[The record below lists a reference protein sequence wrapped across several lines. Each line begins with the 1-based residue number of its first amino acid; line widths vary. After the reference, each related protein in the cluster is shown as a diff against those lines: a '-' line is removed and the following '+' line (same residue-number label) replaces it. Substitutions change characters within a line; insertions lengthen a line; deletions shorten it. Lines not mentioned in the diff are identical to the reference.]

1 MKTELR
7 KIVVRSLFAATLAF
21 FAGTPAAQTP
31 PAPYAPVVGQD
42 GKDVVW
48 VPTPDV
54 MVEKMLD
61 VARVTPH
68 DFVIDLG
75 SGDGRNVIGA
85 AKRGARALGVEY
97 NADLVEYSRRMA
109 AAAGMPGRASFVQG
123 DMYAADISQ
132 ASVLAL
138 FLLPDNLSRLLPK
151 FLELKPGSRIVTNT
165 YEIPGWTADASETVR
180 EPSCTAFCVVFLY
193 VVPAK
198 VAGAWRMPE
207 GDLVLE
213 QDFQRLTGT
222 IAIDGISLP
231 IENGRINGAE
241 ISFSAN
247 GVDYAGRIDGD
258 TMEGIA
264 KGRNTSTAWR
274 GTRVTAGVRSGFK
287 A

>member
-1 MKTELR
+1 MKTDVR
-7 KIVVRSLFAATLAF
+7 KIIVRSLFAASLALD
-21 FAGTPAAQTP
+21 AGTPAAQTP
-31 PAPYAPVVGQD
+31 AAPYAPVVGQE

-61 VARVTPH
+61 VARVTPD

-97 NADLVEYSRRMA
+97 NADLVEYSRRLA
-109 AAAGMPGRASFVQG
+109 AASGVPGRALFVQG

-138 FLLPDNLSRLLPK
+138 FLLPDNLSKLLPK
-151 FLELKPGSRIVTNT
+151 FLELKPGTRIVSNT
-165 YEIPGWTADASETVR
+165 YEIPGWPADASETVR
-180 EPSCTAFCVVFLY
+180 EPSCTAFCIVFFY

-198 VAGAWRMPE
+198 VAGSWRMPE
-207 GDLVLE
+207 GDLTLV

-222 IAIDGISLP
+222 FDIDGISVP
-231 IENGRINGAE
+231 IENGRLNGAE
-241 ISFSAN
+241 IRFSVN
-247 GVDYAGRIDGD
+247 YVEYAGRIDGD

-264 KGRNTSTAWR
+264 KGRTTSTAWR
-274 GTRVTAGVRSGFK
+274 GTRVTAGVRSGIK